1 MTHANHLPEGY
12 TFHKEWELRTFTP
25 HRYGRENNSFVSII
39 ILFPILILLLP
50 KVFMLSESENAVDL
64 YGLLWM
70 FLLSFAVWYLCKILS
85 RLLSGHWNRIYG
97 AGFWIFPGWRGAVSK
112 KVVNRCC
119 VVAPLLTI
127 GICLIAFYVISPL
140 FIMPIVFMTSM
151 LVVGINISFKL
162 IEEPNHVLVAM
173 EDTMLRVYVPSNW
186 QTKGSVVRF

>member
-1 MTHANHLPEGY
+1 MKHDNHPPKGY
-12 TFHKEWELRTFTP
+12 ILHKEWELRTFTP
-25 HRYGRENNSFVSII
+25 HRYGRENNSLVSII

-64 YGLLWM
+64 LGLLWM
-70 FLLSFAVWYLCKILS
+70 FLLSFAAWFLCKILS

-97 AGFWIFPGWRGAVSK
+97 AGFWILPGWKGAVSK

-127 GICLIAFYVISPL
+127 VICFIAFYLISSL
-140 FIMPIVFMTSM
+140 FILSIVFVTSM

-162 IEEPNHVLVAM
+162 IEEPNDVLVAM
-173 EDTMLRVYVPSNW
+173 EDTMLRVYVPLE
-186 QTKGSVVRF
+186 TTHY